1 MPNAHSPVL
10 VAFTRCFVTTAT
22 ATLLSRDSELL
33 GAQVESHRDEQE
45 SVEATPRG
53 VRLRVNTLKGP

>member
-1 MPNAHSPVL
+1 M
-10 VAFTRCFVTTAT
+10 

-33 GAQVESHRDEQE
+33 VAQVESRRDEQE
-45 SVEATPRG
+45 SEETTPRG